1 MHTYRKCE
9 AKQKTGNAKQCN
21 TLQNKSHTHT
31 ITRHTKQCYN
41 THTNTGQTTKNKIRC
56 NTVPCHTVPYHH
68 THTTYITL
76 HHFTS
81 HHIASQPITS
91 HCITL
96 HHIASHR
103 ITAYLITWDNL
114 CIYTCPSM
122 HHPCITHASSMHHPF
137 KHYTRI
143 RIFLHNTIYIYIY
156 NFSYIMYDV
165 QYRIY
170 NIFLGGCM
178 YVT

>member
-21 TLQNKSHTHT
+21 TLQNKSNTHT

-91 HCITL
+91 HCITSHHTASQHISL
-96 HHIASHR
+96 HEITFAYTHVHPCIIHAS
-103 ITAYLITWDNL
+103 
-114 CIYTCPSM
+114 PM
-122 HHPCITHASSMHHPF
+122 HHPCIIHSNITHASAYF
-137 KHYTRI
+137 
-143 RIFLHNTIYIYIY
+143 YIILYIY

-170 NIFLGGCM
+170 NIFFLGGCM